1 MRLLL
6 FMILYF
12 NYLKNFGLFENE
24 RLYLFFILFYLC
36 IIYLENLWYIDI
48 NIFLIYLI
56 IFNIIFKLVRWDLR
70 FLLINFYCKCIMF
83 IFSVKEENILEIIF
97 FMYLC
102 LNLLFVGL
110 KYCD

>member
-36 IIYLENLWYIDI
+36 IIYLENL
-48 NIFLIYLI
+48 
-56 IFNIIFKLVRWDLR
+56 
-70 FLLINFYCKCIMF
+70 
-83 IFSVKEENILEIIF
+83 
-97 FMYLC
+97 
-102 LNLLFVGL
+102 
-110 KYCD
+110 